1 MALPPVPKACLEII
15 TCGCKTKCST
25 FRCTGTLIVLQH
37 VTVLGNAVI
46 ITKIIFHFFIS
57 INECT
62 ADLYNYMYDFE
73 ML

>member
-1 MALPPVPKACLEII
+1 MDVRQSVQHFDVPVPY
-15 TCGCKTKCST
+15 
-25 FRCTGTLIVLQH
+25 LIVLQH

-62 ADLYNYMYDFE
+62 ADLYNDMYDFE
-73 ML
+73 IL